1 MIRALLIDLDDT
13 IVCETMAMQRA
24 INTLVF
30 SKFAHFQLISL
41 SDVDRSLFDIWTIAS
56 AKCWKQYLAGEIS
69 FQQQRLQRVRAL
81 FGEHISDK
89 AAHAIFDV
97 YLSLYESYWVAAPG
111 CEAFMIKTAAIP
123 KVVVTN
129 GNKEQAIQKL
139 KKLQLL
145 EYFSAVLT
153 AEEFSAKPN
162 AAIFNAAL
170 EQLNCAPQDALMI
183 GDDELTDIV
192 PARRL
197 GMHTFQVS
205 LHNPDQSLLNA
216 LSLMK

>member
-30 SKFAHFQLISL
+30 GKFAHFQLISL
-41 SDVDRSLFDIWTIAS
+41 GDVDHSLFDIWAKAS
-56 AKCWKQYLAGEIS
+56 TKYWKQYLAGEIS
-69 FQQQRLQRVRAL
+69 FQQQRLLRVRAL
-81 FGEHISDK
+81 FGEHVSDK
-89 AAHAIFDV
+89 TAHVIFDE
-97 YLSLYESYWVAAPG
+97 YLSLYESYWVATPG
-111 CEAFMIKTAAIP
+111 CEIFMIKTSAIP
-123 KVVVTN
+123 KVIVTN

-139 KKLQLL
+139 KKLHLL

-170 EQLNCAPQDALMI
+170 AKLNCAAQDALMI
-183 GDDELTDIV
+183 GDDELTDIA
-192 PARRL
+192 PAKRL
-197 GMHTFQVS
+197 GMHTFQVC
-205 LHNPDQSLLNA
+205 LDNPDQSLLNA
-216 LSLMK
+216 LSLIS